1 MTPNFF
7 NITIEFKSMK
17 DLGNVYKLQLNGLEQ
32 IVGSMT
38 EDDALREAELYLKN
52 LLAIVKNRQELNW
65 SSKQEK

>member
-1 MTPNFF
+1 MQHLF

-52 LLAIVKNRQELNW
+52 LLAIIQNRQESNW
-65 SSKQEK
+65 LAKQNY